1 MLFSEVTKLWYH
13 EDDVCCYSIDV
24 PLFSHRTIAMM
35 PWCRAGGVRRIC
47 PAFCSSS
54 VMWASFG
61 TWPCKAFSKA
71 CGASRVCRMSLN
83 VCWVYC
89 PARYWEGEKSCGYG
103 WTVMNPFFL
112 GLNIHES
119 QLFWCENQGILWL
132 LTHHHVLNAWRLAP
146 PLYKDAL
153 GDLQRLYLPRDFRG
167 AFCGVSTG
175 RGWQWWMWWFIM
187 MWWAY

>member
-1 MLFSEVTKLWYH
+1 MYH
-13 EDDVCCYSIDV
+13 FFPTEPS
-24 PLFSHRTIAMM
+24 
-35 PWCRAGGVRRIC
+35 PWCRDAVLVASERRIC

-71 CGASRVCRMSLN
+71 CAKLACGLRSLQG
-83 VCWVYC
+83 VPDVSKC
-89 PARYWEGEKSCGYG
+89 
-103 WTVMNPFFL
+103 ML
-112 GLNIHES
+112 GL
-119 QLFWCENQGILWL
+119 LFWQILGRRKIMWVWMKSYESIFFGNKHPWIPTIL
-132 LTHHHVLNAWRLAP
+132 MWKPRDSMWVLTHHHVLNAWRLAP